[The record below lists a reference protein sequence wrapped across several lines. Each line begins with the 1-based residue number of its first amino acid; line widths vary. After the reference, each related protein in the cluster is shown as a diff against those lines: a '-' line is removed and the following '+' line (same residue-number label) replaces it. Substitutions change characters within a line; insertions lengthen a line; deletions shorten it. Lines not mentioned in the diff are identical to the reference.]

1 MGTPTIEGFGGNIQ
15 VDSTGRR
22 IYGSIDVD
30 LSSIPLEDGKIAMQG
45 IAYRMPA
52 EAKVR
57 IGAAVH
63 LPIFTLAVDVGRS
76 LSLERNSSHLYF
88 LVVGLEVRPL
98 KVMSFHSTIELSTRT
113 IQFADLNMD
122 VPSGT
127 AVVGTSLQLTPF
139 LEFDAA
145 LSANTLTYLGTSWE
159 TMAQGMDLYRILETA
174 QAGMGIKLSF

>member
-1 MGTPTIEGFGGNIQ
+1 
-15 VDSTGRR
+15 
-22 IYGSIDVD
+22 
-30 LSSIPLEDGKIAMQG
+30 
-45 IAYRMPA
+45 MPA

-57 IGAAVH
+57 IGAAIH
-63 LPIFTLAVDVGRS
+63 FPILTLAVDAGRS
-76 LSLERNSSHLYF
+76 FSLEKNSSNLYF
-88 LVVGLEVRPL
+88 LVVGLEVKPL
-98 KVMSFHSTIELSTRT
+98 KVMSLHSTLEVSTRT

-159 TMAQGMDLYRILETA
+159 TMAQGIDLYKILETA
-174 QAGMGIKLSF
+174 QAGIGIKLSF